1 MGLIV
6 KRNNA
11 KPFSDLE
18 FPITYNYL
26 CLNLKLTT
34 ITKRE
39 LSNTEFEEKNLPHGL
54 YIYLVIAQ

>member
-11 KPFSDLE
+11 NPFSDLE

-39 LSNTEFEEKNLPHGL
+39 LSNTEFEEKKIFL
-54 YIYLVIAQ
+54 IVCTFT

>member
-11 KPFSDLE
+11 NPFSDLE

-34 ITKRE
+34 ITNRE
-39 LSNTEFEEKNLPHGL
+39 LSNTEFEKRNLPHGL
-54 YIYLVIAQ
+54 